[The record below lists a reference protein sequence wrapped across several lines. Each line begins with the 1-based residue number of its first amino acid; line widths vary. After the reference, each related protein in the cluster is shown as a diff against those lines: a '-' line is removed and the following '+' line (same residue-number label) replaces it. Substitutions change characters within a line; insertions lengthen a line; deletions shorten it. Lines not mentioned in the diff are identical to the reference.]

1 MVEIMTEQNDRQ
13 ARLARAREYPYAIP
27 TRSFVYRDRGA
38 TDFDRSLLSGRTP
51 VLAIGSNQSPQR
63 LLQKFGHDASHV
75 IPVQR
80 ARLADFDVVYSAH
93 ISSYGAVP
101 AMLQGSPG
109 ASVSIAVTW
118 LDDIQLQ
125 IMHDSEI
132 SASNYAFVEMSRVQ
146 LTLDDGNVERMAY
159 AYVSNR
165 GHLRHEDT
173 PLALAVIECAGRRY
187 PALTTEQALER
198 VRARV
203 APGMDPDAFIH
214 RLVDNL
220 HYRRQV
226 TRMLAEDAEAFSH
239 PVRVLR

>member
-1 MVEIMTEQNDRQ
+1 V
-13 ARLARAREYPYAIP
+13 
-27 TRSFVYRDRGA
+27 
-38 TDFDRSLLSGRTP
+38 
-51 VLAIGSNQSPQR
+51 
-63 LLQKFGHDASHV
+63 QKFGHDASHV

-80 ARLADFDVVYSAH
+80 ARLAAFDVVYSAH

-118 LDDIQLQ
+118 LDEVQME

-132 SASNYAFVEMSRVQ
+132 SASNYAFVELSRVQ
-146 LTLDDGNVERMAY
+146 LTLDDGNVEHTAY
-159 AYVSNR
+159 AYVSSR
-165 GHLRHEDT
+165 GHLSHEDA
-173 PLALAVIECAGRRY
+173 PIALAVIECSGRRY

-198 VRARV
+198 VRERV

-214 RLVDNL
+214 RLVDDL

-239 PVRVLR
+239 PVRVLRGSPA